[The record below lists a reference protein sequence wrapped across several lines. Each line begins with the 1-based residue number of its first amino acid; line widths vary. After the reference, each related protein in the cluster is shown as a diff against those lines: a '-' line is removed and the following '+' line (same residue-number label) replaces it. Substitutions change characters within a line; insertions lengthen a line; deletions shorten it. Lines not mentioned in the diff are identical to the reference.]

1 MFTRIPPGFISVYT
15 SNMKLAE
22 PTRLDTRAAK
32 VRVEHNAEP
41 ACVAAR
47 RQFELGVISVL
58 VLLCIIVLL
67 AVKFGSVKPI
77 EFAPT
82 EAAPQPARASA
93 LVTFQE
99 EVSRVVHN
107 VVRHFNGSQPKAENR
122 LIAGGN
128 GGLKLR
134 GVVAGPNQT
143 VLLRRGNLPYA
154 LYLLGDNGYVIIS
167 GNEGRL
173 VRPNDLRTMEGDASA
188 AVTR

>member
-1 MFTRIPPGFISVYT
+1 
-15 SNMKLAE
+15 MKLAE
-22 PTRLDTRAAK
+22 PSRLDTRAAK

-77 EFAPT
+77 ESAPT
-82 EAAPQPARASA
+82 KAAPQPARASA

-107 VVRHFNGSQPKAENR
+107 VVRHFDGSKAEDR

-154 LYLLGDNGYVIIS
+154 LYLLGDNGYVIVS
-167 GNEGRL
+167 GNESRL
-173 VRPNDLRTMEGDASA
+173 VRPNDLRTTEDDASA